1 MTTPRDK
8 RNMAFTLFEM
18 LIVVSILAIVLA
30 LITRAWHRAK
40 WTATI
45 IKESAVIRSKLD
57 DALIRG
63 AIKPKDYE
71 FYREQIQRQIKT
83 GLSQNPGAP

>member
-1 MTTPRDK
+1 
-8 RNMAFTLFEM
+8 M
-18 LIVVSILAIVLA
+18 LIVVSILVIMLG

-40 WTATI
+40 WTAVV
-45 IKESAVIRSKLD
+45 IKEGALIRSKLD

-63 AIKPKDYE
+63 AIKAKDYE

-83 GLSQNPGAP
+83 GLTQNPSAP